1 MPACK
6 HPRNTYTQPSLTG
19 KKLLNLQKA
28 EEEEDATRF
37 RRSRSASMSDRER
50 LLFRSGSPIRRLTEK
65 TCCG

>member
-28 EEEEDATRF
+28 EEEEDATGSSSLPPF
-37 RRSRSASMSDRER
+37 PGDDGSADGWG
-50 LLFRSGSPIRRLTEK
+50 L
-65 TCCG
+65 